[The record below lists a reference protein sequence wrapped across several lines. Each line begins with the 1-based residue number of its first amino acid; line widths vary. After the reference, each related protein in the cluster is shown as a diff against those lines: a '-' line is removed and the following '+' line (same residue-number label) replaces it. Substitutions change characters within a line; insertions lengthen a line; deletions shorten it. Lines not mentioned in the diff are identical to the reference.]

1 MTNDAAVAAS
11 SEPYTCRNL
20 IGGSWR
26 PSTGPMRALHSPHDG
41 SLIGHVPMSTPSE
54 VQEAARAAAAAFPA
68 WRALTLKERSAPLF
82 RWRELMLT
90 HLDHLA
96 ALAASES
103 GKTVAEA
110 RAGILKGIEVA
121 EFALSLQNLDDGGS
135 MEVSQGVTCQ
145 IQRRPL
151 GVVAGITP
159 FNFPAMVPLWMIPI
173 ALTVGNCFILKPSEK
188 VPLTSQK
195 MGEIFIAAGYPAG
208 VFSVING
215 GKETVEALI
224 DATEVAAVG
233 FVGSTPAAR
242 AVYQRATSLGKRA
255 LALGGAKNPVIVVPD
270 ADPEFSVQ
278 GIVDSFTGCAGQR
291 CMAASLLI
299 AVGKVDHI
307 IDAVVKRA
315 SSLKLGKDQQMGAII
330 DAAAKARIT
339 DIIGR
344 AEKDGAKIILDG
356 RRVTP
361 PSGSAAGHWLAPTII
376 DHASPGMECATTEI
390 FGPVLTIVRV
400 PDLSAAL
407 ALEAT
412 SAYGNA
418 VSVFTT
424 NGRVART
431 VTDHATSGMIGIN
444 IGVPVPR
451 EPFSFGGTKAS
462 KFGHG
467 DITGRSA
474 LDFWT
479 HLIKLTSK
487 WSATAA
493 QNWMS

>member
-1 MTNDAAVAAS
+1 MTLVSAR
-11 SEPYTCRNL
+11 PHPHTCHNL
-20 IGGSWR
+20 IGGNWH
-26 PSTGPMRALHSPHDG
+26 PSSGGLRELLSPHDG
-41 SLIGHVPMSTPSE
+41 SLIGHVPMSTAAE
-54 VQEAARAAAAAFPA
+54 AQEAVRAAAQAFPA
-68 WRALTLKERSAPLF
+68 WRALTLKERTVPLF

-90 HLDHLA
+90 HLAELS

-121 EFALSLQNLDDGGS
+121 EFALSLQNLDSGGS

-145 IQRRPL
+145 MQRRPL
-151 GVVAGITP
+151 GVVVGITP

-173 ALTVGNCFILKPSEK
+173 AMTVGNCFVLKPSEK

-195 MGEIFIAAGYPAG
+195 IGELFVAAGYPAG
-208 VFSVING
+208 VFSIVNG
-215 GKETVEALI
+215 GKDTVEALI
-224 DATEVAAVG
+224 DCKDVAAVG

-242 AVYQRATSLGKRA
+242 AVYQRATNLGKRA
-255 LALGGAKNPVIVVPD
+255 LALGGAKNPVILVPD
-270 ADPEFSVQ
+270 ADPDLSVQ

-299 AVGKVDHI
+299 AVGNVDHLI
-307 IDAVVKRA
+307 SAVVKKA
-315 SSLKLGKDQQMGAII
+315 ASLKLGKDQQMGAII
-330 DAAAKARIT
+330 DAAAKTRIN

-344 AEKDGAKIILDG
+344 AEHSGAKLILDG
-356 RRVTP
+356 RKVTAP
-361 PSGSAAGHWLAPTII
+361 TGCNGGHWLAPTII
-376 DHASPGMECATTEI
+376 DHATPDMECATTEI

-400 PDLSAAL
+400 PDLSTAL
-407 ALEAT
+407 ALEAVST
-412 SAYGNA
+412 YGNA

-431 VTDHATSGMIGIN
+431 VTEHATSGMIGIN

-451 EPFSFGGTKAS
+451 EPFSFGGTKSS

-467 DITGRSA
+467 DITGKSS

-479 HLIKLTSK
+479 HLVKLTSK
-487 WSATAA
+487 WSGTAA